1 MTNDSDL
8 IPTSG
13 EASDMIANVDSG
25 YSNISGA
32 DGVLSTPTNQQT
44 VNPSAQTRN
53 TPVENPVENRVN
65 GGEPTAAADN
75 RAGDE
80 QEAGA
85 PGSTIDVRA

>member
-1 MTNDSDL
+1 
-8 IPTSG
+8 
-13 EASDMIANVDSG
+13 MIANVDSG
-25 YSNISGA
+25 YSNISAA

-65 GGEPTAAADN
+65 GGEPTTATQN

-80 QEAGA
+80 RQDGG
-85 PGSTIDVRA
+85 PGSLIDVRA